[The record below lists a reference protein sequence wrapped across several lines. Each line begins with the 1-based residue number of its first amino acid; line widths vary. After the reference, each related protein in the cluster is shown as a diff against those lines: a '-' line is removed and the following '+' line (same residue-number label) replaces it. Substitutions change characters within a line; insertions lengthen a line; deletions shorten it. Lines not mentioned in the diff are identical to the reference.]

1 MSSEMESQGESP
13 AVTGAGG
20 GTPARPRAK
29 TREGVVISNKM
40 DKTAVVSVS
49 RRVRHGK
56 YMKTVV
62 RDKHYMVH
70 DENNE
75 CRPGDRVVIA
85 ETRPMSR
92 HKRWRLSRIV
102 VQAVQLAT
110 TATAAA
116 ESVDGET
123 P

>member
-1 MSSEMESQGESP
+1 MSD
-13 AVTGAGG
+13 ALA
-20 GTPARPRAK
+20 TPARARAK
-29 TREGVVISNKM
+29 TREGIVVSNKM

-56 YMKTVV
+56 YLKTVV

-70 DENNE
+70 DENND

-85 ETRPMSR
+85 ETRPMSK

-102 VQAVQLAT
+102 EKAVQFGGIEV
-110 TATAAA
+110 A
-116 ESVDGET
+116 EIEGEAK
-123 P
+123 

>member
-1 MSSEMESQGESP
+1 MSE
-13 AVTGAGG
+13 AA
-20 GTPARPRAK
+20 TPARARAK
-29 TREGVVISNKM
+29 TREGIVVSNKM

-56 YMKTVV
+56 YLKTVV

-70 DENNE
+70 DENND

-102 VQAVQLAT
+102 EKAVQLGGIEV
-110 TATAAA
+110 A
-116 ESVDGET
+116 EIEGEAK
-123 P
+123 